1 MSDTSTL
8 IDTKGQCIELLS
20 TRTVH
25 EQHVELLP
33 NRDYLSLIS
42 LIYDILNYL
51 LGTTTSGTT
60 SGTTTSGTTSGT
72 TTSGTTSG
80 TTNII
85 QNFG

>member
-8 IDTKGQCIELLS
+8 IDAKEKCVELLS
-20 TRTVH
+20 ARTIQ
-25 EQHVELLP
+25 EQYVELLP
-33 NRDYLSLIS
+33 DRNCLSLIS

-51 LGTTTSGTT
+51 LGTTASGTT

-72 TTSGTTSG
+72 TTSGTTAG